1 MNRKLK
7 TYKLLLTVKGP
18 VFIGSGKEISK
29 KEYIYLPGKEVQ
41 IMNID
46 KIYSLCEKNRLEKSY
61 VDFLMNGY
69 KEPLGQWLEK
79 KKVRPSEIE
88 ACIRYRLSNQDA
100 QLERGKALQIMEFVK
115 DSYGQPYVPGSSVKG
130 MLRTILL
137 TADILKHPQK
147 YSEYR
152 ENITREVFG
161 RREGKVNRRA
171 VLSRTIRDIEN
182 KNFHTLSRTEKMAD
196 AVNDYMSGMIVSDST
211 PLEISDL
218 VLCQKIEK
226 HADGRETKLNLLRE
240 CLKPGTVIECDLT
253 IDTSICKITVEDMQ
267 HAIELFEEMYEDNFL
282 FKYKTMDK
290 LTADSVYL
298 GGGAG
303 FVSKTI
309 IYALFQKTEGIKMI
323 QNIFEKTGVPK
334 VHKHGQDLKYGVSPH
349 ILKCTHYRGK
359 TVQMGLCTC
368 KIQEKS

>member
-18 VFIGSGKEISK
+18 VFIGSGKDISK

-152 ENITREVFG
+152 ENIMREVFG

-182 KNFHTLSRTEKMAD
+182 TN
-196 AVNDYMSGMIVSDST
+196 
-211 PLEISDL
+211 
-218 VLCQKIEK
+218 
-226 HADGRETKLNLLRE
+226 
-240 CLKPGTVIECDLT
+240 
-253 IDTSICKITVEDMQ
+253 
-267 HAIELFEEMYEDNFL
+267 
-282 FKYKTMDK
+282 
-290 LTADSVYL
+290 
-298 GGGAG
+298 
-303 FVSKTI
+303 
-309 IYALFQKTEGIKMI
+309 
-323 QNIFEKTGVPK
+323 
-334 VHKHGQDLKYGVSPH
+334 
-349 ILKCTHYRGK
+349 
-359 TVQMGLCTC
+359 
-368 KIQEKS
+368 